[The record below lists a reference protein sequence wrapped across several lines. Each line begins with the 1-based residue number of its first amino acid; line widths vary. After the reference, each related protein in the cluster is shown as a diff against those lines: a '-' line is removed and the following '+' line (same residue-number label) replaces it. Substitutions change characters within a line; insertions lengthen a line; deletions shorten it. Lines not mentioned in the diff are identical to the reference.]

1 MPRIPNDPFHLDLP
15 AHLLPEP
22 PTQAH
27 FVCKYAPELTGV
39 VACNRCATQAE
50 AQRALKL
57 HVSYA
62 RQDGWRV
69 RRLKGAPVLVFTRKD
84 EAYVM
89 FIDTA
94 LAAHARLN

>member
-1 MPRIPNDPFHLDLP
+1 MPPIPHDPHLP
-15 AHLLPEP
+15 AHLMPEP
-22 PTQAH
+22 PARAH
-27 FVCKYAPELTGV
+27 YVCKYAPDMTGV
-39 VACNRCATQAE
+39 VVCNRCPSPSA
-50 AQRALKL
+50 AQRVLSL

-69 RRLKGAPVLVFTRKD
+69 RRLKGAPVLVFTRKA
-84 EAYVM
+84 EAFVM

>member
-1 MPRIPNDPFHLDLP
+1 MPPIPHFPNLP
-15 AHLLPEP
+15 AHLLPEQ

-50 AQRALKL
+50 AQRALKM
-57 HVSYA
+57 HVRYA
-62 RQDGWRV
+62 RLDGWRV
-69 RRLKGAPVLVFTRKD
+69 RHLKGAPVLVFIRKD